1 MLRYL
6 LDEHISPAV
15 ATRVS
20 ASRADIPIV
29 SLRNLQGGAYLG
41 ADDRVLLR
49 AAAERG
55 LSLVTCEL
63 RTIPRLLFEWGQ
75 AGISHGGVVFVDE
88 RSIAPN
94 DIGGLVT
101 ALIRLWDS
109 ESDLDWRDRLVY
121 LKLAP

>member
-20 ASRADIPIV
+20 ASRAGIPIV

-41 ADDRVLLR
+41 VDDRVLLR
-49 AAAERG
+49 AAAEQG
-55 LSLVTCEL
+55 LSLVTYDR
-63 RTIPRLLFEWGQ
+63 RTIPRLLFKWGQ
-75 AGISHGGVVFVDE
+75 AGISHGGVVFVEE

-94 DIGGLVT
+94 ERAFPAAAG
-101 ALIRLWDS
+101 S
-109 ESDLDWRDRLVY
+109 
-121 LKLAP
+121 